1 MRGVLEVPDELKPV
15 GDMLLGALARVEK
28 RFDDAL
34 LADLGPVAELCRH
47 VESYRGKML
56 RPTLAILCGSAA
68 GGPGG
73 HASSPA
79 SASNGRGTQ
88 SRAHATHAADALPDD
103 LITIAAVVEMVHM
116 ATLVHDDVLDEADTR
131 RRGATVNSLHGN
143 EAAVILGDYLIAASY
158 HLCAGLG
165 DPHYARR
172 IGRVS
177 MDVCSGELLQLHHRG
192 DFALRES
199 TYFEIVSRKTGA
211 LVALACEL
219 GARACAA
226 DAATQ
231 QSLFAFGRDLG
242 IAFQIQDDLLD
253 LTGDEATVG
262 KSVRKDLEKGKL
274 TLPVIHHLAAATP
287 ERRRTSLAYLES
299 ASGGPAS
306 APGSTLGISAS
317 PTPGVLSSATDPARD
332 ADFALALEQTG
343 SILYAENTA
352 HRLVAQAKR
361 VLRSLPPSPV
371 VTMLD
376 SMAEAVVQRAF

>member
-1 MRGVLEVPDELKPV
+1 MRGVLEVPDELKGV
-15 GDMLLGALARVEK
+15 GEMLVGGLARVER
-28 RFDDAL
+28 RFDQAL
-34 LADLGPVAELCRH
+34 LAELEPVAKLCRH

-56 RPTLAILCGSAA
+56 RPTLAILCGRAA
-68 GGPGG
+68 GCQETRSGE
-73 HASSPA
+73 
-79 SASNGRGTQ
+79 
-88 SRAHATHAADALPDD
+88 DLPDE
-103 LITIAAVVEMVHM
+103 LITVAAVVEMVHM

-192 DFALRES
+192 DFALSES
-199 TYFEIVSRKTGA
+199 TYYDIVSRKTGA
-211 LVALACEL
+211 LVAVACEL
-219 GARACAA
+219 GARACGA
-226 DAATQ
+226 DEATQ
-231 QSLFAFGRDLG
+231 RSLFAFGRDLG

-274 TLPVIHHLAAATP
+274 TLPVIHHLAAASP
-287 ERRRTSLAYLES
+287 ERRRESLAYLAA
-299 ASGGPAS
+299 ASGGVGDAGVIAEA
-306 APGSTLGISAS
+306 AP
-317 PTPGVLSSATDPARD
+317 VPARD
-332 ADFALALEQTG
+332 ADFALALDQTM
-343 SILYAENTA
+343 SVHYAETTA
-352 HRLVAQAKR
+352 HRLVAQAKG
-361 VLRSLPPSPV
+361 VLRGLPASPV

-376 SMAEAVVQRAF
+376 SMADAVVQRAF